1 MNASPNRVA
10 IIGGG
15 FGGLSAARALR
26 RAPVQV
32 TLVDRRNFHLFQPLL
47 YQVATGGLSPANIAY
62 PLRAALKR
70 QRNAHVVLA
79 EVQGFDVANRRV
91 QLADGAV
98 EYDTLIVAA
107 GVRHNYFGNDQWEP
121 FAPGLKTIEDATSIR
136 ARILSSFEAAERA
149 TDHEAIAAQLTF
161 VIVGAGPT
169 GVELAGALAEI
180 ARHTLADEF
189 RRINPAD
196 ARIILVEALDSVL
209 SAYPDDLR
217 QKAAEFLRRLGVE
230 LRLRTR
236 VTGLDATG
244 VDLLRDGVTERI
256 AARTVLWSAGVQ
268 GSPLAAGLSE
278 QTGAALDRAGRIIVQ
293 SDCTL
298 AGHPEIFVIGDL
310 AACRG
315 LDGKPLPGIAP
326 VAMQQGR
333 YVAKVI
339 QSRVAGRPLPGP
351 FAYRDNGS
359 MATIGRAAAVANIWG
374 LRFSGYLAWLTWLF
388 VHLMFLIEY
397 QNRVL
402 VLLQWAWNY
411 VTWGRSARLIT
422 EVHRRF
428 GWTDDPRPPP
438 RGAPDHD

>member
-1 MNASPNRVA
+1 MNASAYHVV
-10 IIGGG
+10 IVGGG

-26 RAPVQV
+26 RAPVQA

-62 PLRAALKR
+62 PLRAVLKR
-70 QRNAHVVLA
+70 QGNARVVLG

-91 QLADGAV
+91 LLADGALR
-98 EYDTLIVAA
+98 YDTLIVAA
-107 GVRHNYFGNDQWEP
+107 GVRHNYFGNDHWEP
-121 FAPGLKTIEDATSIR
+121 FAPGLKTIEDATAIR

-149 TDHEAIAAQLTF
+149 NDREDVAAWLTF

-189 RRINPAD
+189 RNINPAD

-217 QKAAEFLRRLGVE
+217 QKAAASLRRLGIE

-236 VTGLDATG
+236 VTHIDPDG
-244 VDLLRDGVTERI
+244 VELLRDGATERI

-268 GSPLAAGLSE
+268 GSPLAAALSA
-278 QTGAALDRAGRIIVQ
+278 QIGAALDRAGRIIVQ
-293 SDCTL
+293 ADCTL

-310 AACRG
+310 ALCHG
-315 LDGKPLPGIAP
+315 LDGRPLPGIAP

-333 YVAKVI
+333 YVARVI
-339 QSRVAGRPLPGP
+339 RARVAGLPAPGP

-374 LRFSGYLAWLTWLF
+374 MRYSGYLAWLTWLF

-422 EVHRRF
+422 EVERRL
-428 GWTDDPRPPP
+428 GRPDGPQPP
-438 RGAPDHD
+438 VRGAPGHG